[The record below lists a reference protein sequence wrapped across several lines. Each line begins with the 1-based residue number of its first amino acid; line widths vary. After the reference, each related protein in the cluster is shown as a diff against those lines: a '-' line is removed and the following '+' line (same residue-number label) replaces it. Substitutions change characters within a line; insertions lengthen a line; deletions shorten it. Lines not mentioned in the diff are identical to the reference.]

1 MHVVEFTLKERF
13 HPNRFFIGEKP
24 TAAAVVLS
32 HRRIFILPSKAG
44 LCCGLLLGIML
55 SASVVYN
62 NNLSFIL
69 TFLLGSVCLV
79 SVLHNFRSMAG
90 LSINV
95 GRSTTVF
102 AGDLAEVT
110 LLITN
115 PSELPRINLRI
126 SAQHADTTQ
135 ISITP
140 RATASPV
147 MKIKTYTRGWQT
159 LGTVTI
165 ASYFPIGLFR
175 AWSPINFAQRI
186 LVYPKPAAHS
196 VALSETFLSPQ
207 NAVTRNPDGD
217 DFFGLQSYQNGDSLR
232 QIHWQAFAKGRG
244 VHTKQYGGDRSPE
257 IWLDLDQTPGDT
269 LELRISLLCRWI
281 IDAEQSGAQYG
292 LRLPHL
298 SIGPDAG
305 ASHHSKCLR
314 ALALL

>member
-1 MHVVEFTLKERF
+1 VDLSLRERF
-13 HPNRFFIGEKP
+13 HPKRFLIGEKP
-24 TAAAVVLS
+24 SGGAVVLS

-55 SASVVYN
+55 SASVIYN

-79 SVLHNFRSMAG
+79 SVLHNFRSMTG

-95 GRSTTVF
+95 GKSTMVF

-110 LLITN
+110 LLVTN
-115 PSELPRINLRI
+115 PSKLPRINLRI

-135 ISITP
+135 ISVAP
-140 RATASPV
+140 RVTASAV
-147 MKIKTYTRGWQT
+147 MKIKTHKRGWQT

-175 AWSPINFAQRI
+175 AWSPINFAQQI

-196 VALSETFLSPQ
+196 VALPKTFLATQ
-207 NAVTRNPDGD
+207 HAVIRNPDGD
-217 DFFGLQSYQNGDSLR
+217 DFFGLQRYQNGDSLR

-269 LELRISLLCRWI
+269 LEFRISLLCRWI
-281 IDAEQSGAQYG
+281 IDTEQSGAQYG

-298 SIGPDAG
+298 SIRPDRG